1 MRSLPRS
8 LPDNVQTLLQTGDMT
23 RGERPGVN
31 NQGWNDHGIERY
43 WAVLQLAVRIHLG
56 RGPLLRRRETQIRAL
71 HSFDDI
77 PDREYVESR

>member
-8 LPDNVQTLLQTGDMT
+8 LFDNVQTLLQTGDMT

-31 NQGWNDHGIERY
+31 DGTERY
-43 WAVLQLAVRIHLG
+43 CGRLASAVRIHLG
-56 RGPLLRRRETQIRAL
+56 RGPLLRRRETQIRAS